1 MRNNSDENKV
11 PKPNQD
17 RHHHGNSSY
26 KEFNLRLDGAVR
38 EGNASEIIAVAKEIA
53 KDLANPP
60 RPARPVEASQMRKFL
75 DEIVK
80 VHQQINLDIPRDQ
93 PLRDFNDPDGKNLKN
108 KLAILRP
115 RFAYTV
121 TRKNN
126 DKLKTFYLEVLD
138 KWLERVPTFKQID
151 LEYLHLFIESLIA
164 YHKVNAK
171 Q

>member
-1 MRNNSDENKV
+1 MQYDFDKNKT
-11 PKPNQD
+11 PKLNQD
-17 RHHHGNSSY
+17 RPYQGNSSY
-26 KEFNLRLDGAVR
+26 KEFNLRLDEAVR
-38 EGNASEIIAVAKEIA
+38 EGDASEIIAVAKEIA

-80 VHQQINLDIPRDQ
+80 IHQQINLEIPKDQ
-93 PLRDFNDPDGKNLKN
+93 PLRDGNNLRN

-151 LEYLHLFIESLIA
+151 LEYLHLFVESLIA

-171 Q
+171 P